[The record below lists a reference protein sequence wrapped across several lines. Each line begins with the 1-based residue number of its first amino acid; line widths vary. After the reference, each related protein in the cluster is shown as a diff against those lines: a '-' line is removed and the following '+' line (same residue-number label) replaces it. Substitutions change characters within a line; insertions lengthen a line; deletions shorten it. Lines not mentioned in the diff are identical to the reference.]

1 MNLPTYL
8 VVGVL
13 IPFLILFFIL
23 RSVWLKKTKVE
34 EAIQTCVKEI
44 HLKDEIIKKY
54 TIKLG
59 RYNGP
64 SATLYIGKEAL
75 YFVNLATGTLEEM
88 LYREILDVS
97 SGSPESFY
105 MMNANVQ
112 GILANAMTQ
121 AEIGQCVFI
130 EVDLSYKIMT
140 CTIAGLTPEVSSE
153 IADQILKQKYLSD
166 LNDY

>member
-1 MNLPTYL
+1 M
-8 VVGVL
+8 
-13 IPFLILFFIL
+13 
-23 RSVWLKKTKVE
+23 
-34 EAIQTCVKEI
+34 
-44 HLKDEIIKKY
+44 
-54 TIKLG
+54 
-59 RYNGP
+59 
-64 SATLYIGKEAL
+64 
-75 YFVNLATGTLEEM
+75 TGTLEEM

-140 CTIAGLTPEVSSE
+140 CTIAGLTPETSFE

-166 LNDY
+166 LKEVVPLV